1 VKPIQIKC
9 PHCKDASELLLE
21 SEAHMI
27 VLNCPACGTAMMY
40 YYGKTFGIDESEMSK
55 IQGSLHMT
63 TVQGILKGGPGA
75 REPGSLTAVVRN
87 SDAWPAHKIGAPVRE
102 KPFAQDD
109 ITNLKIELALT
120 KDVNDFIQGI

>member
-40 YYGKTFGIDESEMSK
+40 YYGKTFAIDESEMSK

-63 TVQGILKGGPGA
+63 TVQGILKGPGT
-75 REPGSLTAVVRN
+75 REPGSMTAVVRHP
-87 SDAWPAHKIGAPVRE
+87 DAFPAHKAGAPVRE

-120 KDVNDFIQGI
+120 KDVNDFIRGI